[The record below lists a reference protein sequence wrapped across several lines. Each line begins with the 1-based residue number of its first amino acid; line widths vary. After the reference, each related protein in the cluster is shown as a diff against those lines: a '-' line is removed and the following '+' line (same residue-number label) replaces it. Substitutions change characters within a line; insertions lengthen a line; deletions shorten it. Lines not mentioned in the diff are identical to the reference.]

1 MVLDNFNLFEHY
13 MKFSEDRST
22 FYFIQIIKRK
32 KDAGNENMPKGER
45 IIKSYFIDKPLSEEL
60 KTEIKTMATVFNARV
75 YVSISPCIKEKV
87 VKLFASKAFSKVLEQ
102 NYDNFADLINNAA
115 GNTIT
120 AQEKLFLVDI
130 DTKDNEYI
138 ESVEKIINGLS
149 PTSDTNKIII
159 EVPTINGM
167 HLICKP
173 FHLEKFKNAFPNID
187 VHKNNATL
195 LYTYNSHI

>member
-1 MVLDNFNLFEHY
+1 MVLDNFNLLEKY
-13 MKFSEDRST
+13 MKFLEDKST
-22 FYFIQIIKRK
+22 FYFIQIIKRR
-32 KDAGNENMPKGER
+32 KDAGNESMPKGER
-45 IIKSYFIDKPLSEEL
+45 LIKSYFIDKPLSEEL

-75 YVSISPCIKEKV
+75 YLSISPCIKEKV
-87 VKLFASKAFSKVLEQ
+87 VKLFASKAFSKVL
-102 NYDNFADLINNAA
+102 NRDYNNFVGLINSAA
-115 GNTIT
+115 GDTIT

-149 PTSDTNKIII
+149 PTSDTNKIVLK
-159 EVPTINGM
+159 VPTFNGM

-187 VHKNNATL
+187 IHKNNATL
-195 LYTYNSHI
+195 LYAYNSNI